1 MQLANSPVG
10 DPILRR
16 HVRRAT
22 RADAAAVQRLL
33 RMGVY
38 IHLHVDWRL
47 PGDWLGTPGF
57 VVYDKSW
64 DADNGAPPAHPT
76 RSRPANITSCLAV
89 SADPPPAAWVRV
101 AAADSAAGYAQSEAM
116 FAATLAGLDP
126 EVGEIAWFMTD
137 NWPLHWLDRLGFNQV
152 STVLAYRK
160 EGLEYGPF
168 AAPPG
173 LDVRPVLVEE
183 LPALAAIEVA
193 AFEPRWRH
201 SAESL
206 YLAWRQSAS
215 FDVALLEGEL
225 AGFQFSTSYNGN
237 AHLVRMTV
245 RPDRQGMGIG
255 AALLAHALDGY
266 RARRLRSVTL
276 NTQADNVASQRLYG
290 RFGFQPTGSRYPV
303 WAYYPARG

>member
-10 DPILRR
+10 DPVLRR

-64 DADNGAPPAHPT
+64 DADDTNAAANPA
-76 RSRPANITSCLAV
+76 RVRPANVTSCLAV
-89 SADPPPAAWVRV
+89 SADPPPAAWARI
-101 AAADSAAGYAQSEAM
+101 AASDSAAGYAQSEAM
-116 FAATLAGLDP
+116 FAAILADLDP
-126 EVGEIAWFMTD
+126 EVDEIAWFMTD
-137 NWPLHWLDRLGFNQV
+137 NWPLRWLDRLGFNQV

-160 EGLEYGPF
+160 EGLEYEPF

-173 LDVRPVLVEE
+173 LEARPVLVEE
-183 LPALAAIEVA
+183 LPALAAIEAA

-215 FDVALLEGEL
+215 FDVALLDGEPV
-225 AGFQFSTSYNGN
+225 GFQFSTSHNGN

-245 RPDRQGMGIG
+245 RPDRQGMGVG
-255 AALLAHALDGY
+255 AALLARALDGY
-266 RARRLRSVTL
+266 RARRLRTVTL
-276 NTQADNVASQRLYG
+276 NTQADNEASQRLYG
-290 RFGFQPTGSRYPV
+290 RFGFRPTGSRYPV
-303 WAYYPARG
+303 WAYYPVRG